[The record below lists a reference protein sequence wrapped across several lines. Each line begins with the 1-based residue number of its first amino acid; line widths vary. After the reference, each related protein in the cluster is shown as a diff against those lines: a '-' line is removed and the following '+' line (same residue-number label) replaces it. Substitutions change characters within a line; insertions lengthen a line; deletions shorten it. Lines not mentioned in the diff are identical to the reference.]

1 MSMLHAPAG
10 PGADAGSG
18 SSSAAP
24 GIDAQWLHD
33 MRDALNGVSLL
44 AAVAGSMLERNS
56 PDRAR
61 ELLQELE
68 HACDRC
74 RVLMARLRVD

>member
-1 MSMLHAPAG
+1 MSTLHAPAG

-18 SSSAAP
+18 SSGAAG

-33 MRDALNGVSLL
+33 MRDALNAVSLL
-44 AAVAGSMLERNS
+44 AAVANSMVERES

-61 ELLQELE
+61 EVLQELE
-68 HACDRC
+68 RACERC
-74 RVLMARLRVD
+74 RVLMSRLQVK